1 MSQRLDRETRP
12 RTPRW
17 VILLGIVALILV
29 LLVGFILI
37 TGLGGPH
44 GPGRHEP
51 SGGAALPWAALALT
65 QTPGDPMF
73 LLRLSEALAR
83 T

>member
-51 SGGAALPWAALALT
+51 SGGTALPWAALAG
-65 QTPGDPMF
+65 TPGDPIF
-73 LLRLSEALAR
+73 LLRLSEALAQ